1 MLDGGLDIAGAPEDR
16 ARLYERVVERTRRWT
31 GRIFSVDTLDVELSD
46 GSRGYREIVNHH
58 GGAGV
63 VAVRDGKVCLVR
75 QYRVALGRMT
85 LEIPAGKIDGDET
98 GATCAARE
106 LSEETGLTAEELVP
120 LGVCEGAVGFTD
132 EHTEIFLAKGLSQDE
147 DHPDEGEFVNTVWVG
162 FDEALSAVR
171 EGRIRDAKT
180 ALGLLLAREM
190 L

>member
-1 MLDGGLDIAGAPEDR
+1 MPNNGLGIAGSSDDLD
-16 ARLYERVVERTRRWT
+16 RLYERILGRTRQWT
-31 GRIFSVDTLDVELSD
+31 GRIFSVDTLDVELAD
-46 GSRGYREIVNHH
+46 GSHGYREIVNHH

-85 LEIPAGKIDGDET
+85 LEIPAGKIDGDEA
-98 GATCAARE
+98 GAVCAARE
-106 LSEETGLTAEELVP
+106 LSEETGLIAEELVP

-147 DHPDEGEFVNTVWVG
+147 EHPDEGEFVNIVWVG
-162 FDEALSAVR
+162 FDEALAAVR
-171 EGRIRDAKT
+171 EGQIRDAKT

>member
-1 MLDGGLDIAGAPEDR
+1 MQNGVFDIGGSSDDLE
-16 ARLYERVVERTRRWT
+16 RLYERVCGRTRRWT

-46 GSRGYREIVNHH
+46 GSHGYREIVNHH

-85 LEIPAGKIDGDET
+85 LEIPAGKIDGDES
-98 GATCAARE
+98 GASCAARE

-147 DHPDEGEFVNTVWVG
+147 EHPDEGEFVNVAWVG
-162 FDEALSAVR
+162 FDEALAAVR

>member
-1 MLDGGLDIAGAPEDR
+1 MPNDKRFSNWLDAGDG
-16 ARLYERVVERTRRWT
+16 RLYERVVGRERQWT

-46 GSRGYREIVNHH
+46 GSHGYREIVNHH

-85 LEIPAGKIDGDET
+85 LEIPAGKLDEGEA
-98 GATCAARE
+98 GAECAARE
-106 LSEETGLTAEELVP
+106 LSEETGLRAEELVL
-120 LGVCEGAVGFTD
+120 LGVSEGAVGFTN
-132 EHTEIFLAKGLSQDE
+132 EHTEIFLARGLKQADE
-147 DHPDEGEFVNTVWVG
+147 HPDEGEFVNTVWV
-162 FDEALSAVR
+162 DYEEALAAVR

>member
-1 MLDGGLDIAGAPEDR
+1 MPNNGPGIAGSSDDLD
-16 ARLYERVVERTRRWT
+16 RLYERILGRTRQWT
-31 GRIFSVDTLDVELSD
+31 GRIFSVDTLDVELAD
-46 GSRGYREIVNHH
+46 GSHGYREIVNHH

-85 LEIPAGKIDGDET
+85 LEIPAGKIDGDEA
-98 GATCAARE
+98 GAVCAARE
-106 LSEETGLTAEELVP
+106 LSEETGLIAEELVP

-147 DHPDEGEFVNTVWVG
+147 EHPDEGEFVNVAWVG
-162 FDEALSAVR
+162 FDEALAAVR

>member
-1 MLDGGLDIAGAPEDR
+1 MPNNGLGIAGSSDDLD
-16 ARLYERVVERTRRWT
+16 RLYERILGRTRQWT
-31 GRIFSVDTLDVELSD
+31 GMIFSVDTLDVELAD
-46 GSRGYREIVNHH
+46 GSHGYREIVNHH

-63 VAVRDGKVCLVR
+63 VAVRDGKVCLVH

-85 LEIPAGKIDGDET
+85 LEIPAGKIDGDEA
-98 GATCAARE
+98 GAVCAARE
-106 LSEETGLTAEELVP
+106 LSEETGLIAEELVP

-147 DHPDEGEFVNTVWVG
+147 EHPDEGEFVNIVWVG
-162 FDEALSAVR
+162 FDEALAAVR

-180 ALGLLLAREM
+180 ALGILLAREM